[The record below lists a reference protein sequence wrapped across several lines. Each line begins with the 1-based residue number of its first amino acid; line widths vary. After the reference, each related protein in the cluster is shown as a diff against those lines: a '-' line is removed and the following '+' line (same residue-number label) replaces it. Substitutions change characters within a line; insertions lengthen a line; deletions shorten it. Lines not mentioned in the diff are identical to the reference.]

1 MIFHDEVYSSL
12 TIFLLVLI
20 GFAHVSGILKEIVA
34 VLINCFQDFL
44 PLIHASQRINKES
57 FDCIRHILRSIG
69 YAIKFSIRRHTQRHT
84 KWLPSPEENTLMILD
99 RDIASMLSKKLLGSF
114 PLNHENN
121 FSVEVMNHN
130 SLLFLLF
137 VCICILPNSSR
148 LFVDRTMV
156 Y

>member
-69 YAIKFSIRRHTQRHT
+69 YAIKFSIRRHKQRQT
-84 KWLPSPEENTLMILD
+84 AWRPASEEVTLMILD
-99 RDIASMLSKKLLGSF
+99 QDIASMLLKKLLGSF
-114 PLNHENN
+114 PLDPENN
-121 FSVEVMNHN
+121 LYGKV
-130 SLLFLLF
+130 
-137 VCICILPNSSR
+137 
-148 LFVDRTMV
+148 
-156 Y
+156 